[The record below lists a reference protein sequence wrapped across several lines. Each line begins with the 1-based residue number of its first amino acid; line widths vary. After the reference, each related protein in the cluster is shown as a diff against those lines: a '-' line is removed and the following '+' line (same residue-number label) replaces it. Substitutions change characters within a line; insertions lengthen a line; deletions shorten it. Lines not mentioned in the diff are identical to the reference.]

1 MEDRHTGGEFDA
13 HGLMQLHQQLQPKPA
28 PPLSKGFLL
37 AIWANVAMPFTP
49 FLLSAVGLGGI
60 APPPL
65 WLVLLEA
72 SAPWIA
78 VAAVLRFPERLVVF
92 FGGRRVPLFGVWTFA
107 ALAPMGVN
115 AYRPLV
121 RTLPAVELGLLA
133 GAVLFAAAA
142 VSLPQPKAIPLL
154 ILPILPLS
162 LLYGFTNVVQVN
174 WMLDRSP
181 ATMFTTAVTHKSP
194 AGRSELSLNLQ
205 AWGANPEQKSL
216 SARDRVS
223 VTRETFDAVRVGGP
237 VCVMQREGALG
248 IAWYTAQACP

>member
-1 MEDRHTGGEFDA
+1 MENRGTGGEFDA
-13 HGLMQLHQQLQPKPA
+13 HRLMQLHQQLQPKPA

-37 AIWANVAMPFTP
+37 AFWANMAMACTP
-49 FLLSAVGLGGI
+49 FLLSAVGLGGV

-92 FGGRRVPLFGVWTFA
+92 FGGRRVPLFGVWSFA
-107 ALAPMGVN
+107 ALAPLGVN

-133 GAVLFAAAA
+133 GAVVFAAAA
-142 VSLPQPKAIPLL
+142 ISLRQPKAIPLL

-174 WMLDRSP
+174 WVLDQSP
-181 ATMFTTAVTHKSP
+181 ATMFRTVVTRKSP
-194 AGRSELSLNLQ
+194 AGRSELSLDLGP
-205 AWGANPEQKSL
+205 WGASPEQKSL
-216 SARDRVS
+216 STRDRIS
-223 VTRETFDAVRVGGP
+223 VARETYDAVRVGGP